1 MASLAALG
9 LNDPLDNPA
18 ILGEDVSIHEWMINR
33 IKCDNITCSVLSN
46 GLLYDLNAHVQSK
59 KNQFS
64 QYDHAKHLSRRQV
77 AHILCFLM
85 KRMSFEEVT
94 RSIERGIW
102 KRFPKEEPPTAVWK
116 SGIEYIQKIGSGVPK
131 TQAEDPS
138 ADTGSGA
145 EARAAGDQV
154 GGVRDTGG
162 GEEGVSPQPA
172 GHPSRASVSGGDG
185 GEDPCADT
193 GSGGDQVGGDRDD
206 TGGGEEG
213 VSLQPPAGHPSRATV
228 PGGDAGAERE
238 PGGDP
243 VGRQDADLEIYG
255 GFFLL
260 KSARSTTWIIFRSRS
275 GFRCRSRLW
284 SGWCCRPWWR
294 RGRFSILCIFF
305 VLDLIKLTIVRI

>member
-1 MASLAALG
+1 MASLESLG
-9 LNDPLDNPA
+9 LDEPLKNPA
-18 ILGEDVSIHEWMINR
+18 ILGKGVSIHEWLIHR
-33 IKCDNITCSVLSN
+33 IESDNLTHSVASN
-46 GLLYDLNAHVQSK
+46 GLLYDLNELVPKRSIRHAQLDPARELSK
-59 KNQFS
+59 
-64 QYDHAKHLSRRQV
+64 RQM
-77 AHILCFLM
+77 AHILCFFIS
-85 KRMSFEEVT
+85 RMSLEEVT
-94 RSIERGIW
+94 NKIVRSILH
-102 KRFPKEEPPTAVWK
+102 KFPKEKPSTALWN
-116 SGIEYIQKIGSGVPK
+116 SGIDYIQKIGPGVPK
-131 TQAEDPS
+131 TQAEDPC

-213 VSLQPPAGHPSRATV
+213 VSLQPPARHPSRATA

-260 KSARSTTWIIFRSRS
+260 A
-275 GFRCRSRLW
+275 
-284 SGWCCRPWWR
+284 PQ
-294 RGRFSILCIFF
+294 
-305 VLDLIKLTIVRI
+305 VL